1 MCDSAQTTWLYG
13 HSLLAM
19 DAASRTMGSGCLVT
33 VRTTSGGRFVTVG
46 YLVAAHDEDRAVEI
60 IKRNIARTA
69 DEVVAVSRVSEEL
82 LDVLGVPPGNFVRA
96 DGQPPETVIE
106 A

>member
-19 DAASRTMGSGCLVT
+19 DATSRTMGSGCLVT

-46 YLVAAHDEDRAVEI
+46 YLVAARDEDRAVEI
-60 IKRNIARTA
+60 IKRNRE
-69 DEVVAVSRVSEEL
+69 DRGRGCRREPRLRRAV
-82 LDVLGVPPGNFVRA
+82 GCTWRA
-96 DGQPPETVIE
+96 TG
-106 A
+106 

>member
-1 MCDSAQTTWLYG
+1 LPRATKTGLSKLLSA
-13 HSLLAM
+13 
-19 DAASRTMGSGCLVT
+19 
-33 VRTTSGGRFVTVG
+33 
-46 YLVAAHDEDRAVEI
+46 
-60 IKRNIARTA
+60 IARTA

-82 LDVLGVPPGNFVRA
+82 LDVLGVPLGNFVRA